1 MLQADHEADID
12 LHIPYTR
19 LNVVKVRSGYKFN
32 FSLPDVVY
40 NSSPDCISS
49 NYLNTA

>member
-1 MLQADHEADID
+1 MLQPDHEADID
-12 LHIPYTR
+12 LYIPYTG
-19 LNVVKVRSGYKFN
+19 LNIVKLRSVYKFN
-32 FSLPDVVY
+32 FSLPNVLY